1 MRLWVLDEMRHGLH
15 GFTRRV
21 WGLPGHRPVA
31 ATQHVY
37 QWGYVY
43 GAVGL
48 GLARS
53 EFLLA
58 ETVDQTHLG
67 HFYRQI
73 GDSDPAAVHV
83 LIQDGAGFHL
93 TDGHEGLPDNVRIIT
108 LPPYSPELNPVE
120 GLWDQLKDS
129 LCNRVFPSLSN
140 QRDIIVSW
148 LQSWWAD
155 PRRVRSLIPDW
166 LLLQANASFG
176 NIIPVN

>member
-53 EFLLA
+53 EFPLA

-73 GDSDPAAVHV
+73 VTVRQAFQLPTSFNRQKSRKFEKIN
-83 LIQDGAGFHL
+83 IQSIRFVMNL
-93 TDGHEGLPDNVRIIT
+93 E
-108 LPPYSPELNPVE
+108 S
-120 GLWDQLKDS
+120 
-129 LCNRVFPSLSN
+129 
-140 QRDIIVSW
+140 
-148 LQSWWAD
+148 
-155 PRRVRSLIPDW
+155 
-166 LLLQANASFG
+166 AS
-176 NIIPVN
+176 